1 MCKEEKH
8 FEIVELDS
16 SKMYTKRNHFTLAQ
30 RILGRSKLT
39 SLVFSLLSTVTPK
52 SFHAERVVLTVTKF
66 KE

>member
-1 MCKEEKH
+1 
-8 FEIVELDS
+8 
-16 SKMYTKRNHFTLAQ
+16 MYTKRNHFTLAQ